1 MCIRDSYDTP
11 IRDMVTFN
19 ARQLSPWSGSIALLK
34 DDLQS
39 SVANTWSY
47 AVLAGTEK
55 AAKNLADDLNNDG
68 IKAKYAPDAEKPE
81 KGCVLILPGTL
92 SGGFEYPGAG
102 FTLITHGRVG
112 VSKNQRRTKH
122 KKGQTLRNLDQL
134 SIGDYVVHSS
144 HGIGIYSGI
153 QQIET
158 QGVTKDYIKT
168 VSYTHL
174 DVYKRQRLTRLIH
187 RHYWKLNNA
196 AWFLILYPLL
206 KY

>member
-1 MCIRDSYDTP
+1 MCIRD
-11 IRDMVTFN
+11 R
-19 ARQLSPWSGSIALLK
+19 
-34 DDLQS
+34 
-39 SVANTWSY
+39 
-47 AVLAGTEK
+47 
-55 AAKNLADDLNNDG
+55 NLAYDLNNDG

-153 QQIET
+153 QKIET
-158 QGVTKDYIKT
+158 QGVTKDYIKIAYDKGDVLYVPVT
-168 VSYTHL
+168 QLDLVSKYIGPVSYTHL
-174 DVYKRQRLTRLIH
+174 CLIIPVV
-187 RHYWKLNNA
+187 NIN
-196 AWFLILYPLL
+196 LIMILL
-206 KY
+206 LLSAVV